1 MKILDKITEI
11 INERV
16 LIILLEFTLFTDNI
30 SSGRPI
36 LAIIW
41 LVLAISNIIILASE
55 KEDKE

>member
-11 INERV
+11 INEKV
-16 LIILLEFTLFTDNI
+16 LIILLEFVLFTDNI
-30 SSGRPI
+30 LLGRPI

-41 LVLAISNIIILASE
+41 LVLVISNIIILASE